1 MADTVSCSSIS
12 AVSFSLYGLHKKL
25 SGFFQIEM
33 FYDPGIAVAPGA
45 DTDLLEVELIEAE
58 QVEGKY
64 VQEIVPAEAE
74 EVGQECS
81 VLEPGLETDCAELGS
96 IGGAEIVTALVYSEY
111 KCGKMLAVK
120 PNQSR
125 SVVGRLGM
133 ACQIEEVPDEL

>member
-1 MADTVSCSSIS
+1 MSCSSIS
-12 AVSFSLYGLHKKL
+12 AVSFSAYGLHKKL

-64 VQEIVPAEAE
+64 VQEIVPAEA
-74 EVGQECS
+74 GQECS

-96 IGGAEIVTALVYSEY
+96 VGGAEIVTALVYSKY

-125 SVVGRLGM
+125 SVVGGWEWHAKLRRSLM
-133 ACQIEEVPDEL
+133 NCKLK